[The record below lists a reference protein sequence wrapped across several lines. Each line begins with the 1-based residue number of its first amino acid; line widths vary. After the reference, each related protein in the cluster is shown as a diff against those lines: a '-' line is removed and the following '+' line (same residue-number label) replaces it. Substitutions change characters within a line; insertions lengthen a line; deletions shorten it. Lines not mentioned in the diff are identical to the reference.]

1 MVTSNGN
8 AVPTIELEDGKAEYM
23 GDGVFTVLQR
33 DATTRDGKMQSAVL
47 TRQDLEAMLAR
58 AA

>member
-33 DATTRDGKMQSAVL
+33 DATTRDGKMQSVVL
-47 TRQDLEAMLAR
+47 TRQDLEAMLAT
-58 AA
+58 A